1 MRSKPLILLA
11 AVTAVAVVGAAVM
24 LQQQGQ
30 DPQAIEA
37 PSELFPGLIAKV
49 NEVQVLA
56 VHLPESSFTI
66 RREGGGWVM
75 PEKSGYPVKFET
87 VKQAVVGMAS
97 LKPRE
102 AKTAKPENYAK
113 VKVLDPRKDGDPKG
127 EGALLRLVGEG
138 DKEIAALIVGATDS
152 VPTSARE
159 GWYYVRKPEEA
170 RTWLASGR
178 LELSDKTT
186 GWLDAEMIAVNR
198 DRIRSASAIQP
209 DGSSVTVVREKS
221 ADANFKVENVPE
233 GGKVLHET
241 VPNGLGAAMGFLSF
255 EDVKPVAEVSFD
267 GANKAVFTTFDGLIV
282 TVLVVERDGQNWAR
296 FSAAYDA
303 SAARPDAVDEK
314 HKELM
319 KSPEEVAK
327 EAERINQRFGVWAY
341 QLPGYKADDFRTK
354 LDKLVSFPE
363 KDDEKKTEDKQG

>member
-1 MRSKPLILLA
+1 MRSKPIIALA
-11 AVTAVAVVGAAVM
+11 AVTAIAVVAAGVM
-24 LQQQGQ
+24 LQRRVQE
-30 DPQAIEA
+30 PQAIEA
-37 PSELFPGLIAKV
+37 PAELFPGLLAKV
-49 NEVQVLA
+49 NEVQALA
-56 VHLPESSFTI
+56 VHLPESAFTV
-66 RREGGGWVM
+66 RRQGDGWIM

-102 AKTAKPENYAK
+102 AKTAKAENYPRI
-113 VKVLDPRKDGDPKG
+113 KVLDPRQDGDPAG

-138 DKEIAALIVGATDS
+138 DREIAALIVGATDS

-186 GWLDAEMIAVNR
+186 GWLDADMVAVSR

-209 DGSSVTVVREKS
+209 DGAAVTVVREKS

-241 VPNGLGAAMGFLSF
+241 VPNSLGAAMGFLAF
-255 EDVKPVAEVSFD
+255 EDVKPASEVSFD
-267 GANKAVFTTFDGLIV
+267 GANKAVFTTFDGLVV
-282 TVLVVERDGQNWAR
+282 TVLVVERDGQSWAR
-296 FSAAYDA
+296 FTAAHDA
-303 SAARPDAVDEK
+303 AAARIEAVDEK
-314 HKELM
+314 HKDLM
-319 KSPEEVAK
+319 KPAEEVAK

-363 KDDEKKTEDKQG
+363 KDEEKKADDKQG